1 VLIRRRRHRPE
12 ANLPPATGGGVP
24 EHALEAALESAR
36 IGVWSWDG
44 ESRRVRWAASMER
57 LCGLEPGTF
66 GGTLEEAVG
75 FVHADDRDLVA
86 ERLTAVTRDA
96 APTGLRY
103 RLVRADGDVRWVDNR
118 SVRLDDG
125 SLIGI
130 AIDVTEQRE
139 VEDELR
145 SREAEARLALDAGGM
160 GAWRWNRVT
169 NEVTWSPEL
178 EAVYGFEPG
187 TFPGTFEAFVELIH
201 PDDREHVL
209 EAMQRVVTHGGEIEH
224 EHRVVLANGEVR
236 WTEGRGHE
244 IPGTDGRE
252 WIGIGVDITSRK
264 EAETERARLLALEQ
278 LARAEAEQASR
289 ELEETL
295 ARLDTLLE
303 NAPVGFG
310 FYDTDFR
317 YVRVNQP
324 LADMNGVP
332 IEEHLGRTVAE
343 VVPHVW
349 ETSGPLYETVLD
361 TGEPLIDRE
370 VSGHTPAAPGV
381 LRHWLLSVY
390 PVTGPD
396 GERIG
401 IGSVVVE
408 ISERK
413 RAELATRLIARAS
426 ELFSSEL
433 DLDTMLDR
441 VVRLAIPDFADS
453 CHLYLRSPEG
463 NGRRV
468 AVADVDPDI
477 ESFLVEAGDR
487 YPLDLEGDLPTA
499 RALRSGRSVRVEL
512 VTDDARRDA
521 AQTPEHLEILRRHG
535 VCSVITTPLHVRGER
550 VGALVLMYTERSARR
565 YQRGDVALAEEMA
578 RRFSD
583 AIERARLSGEA
594 ERARAHVDLL
604 ASAGELLTVELD
616 SRARIEAMARI
627 VVPAFADVCV
637 VHVAEPD
644 GTMRIASFAAANSH
658 RQAQIDAAGPWRP
671 FEPEPGTPWAEAVRT
686 GEPVLSYPVPVGVV
700 GKLTLTGE
708 HSPDPAPEFGV
719 HSLLSLPLSGGPSG
733 PIGAISFAYA
743 ESGRRYGPEDVV
755 LARELARRAAPA
767 LENALRFE
775 QEQATAEALQR
786 SLLPE
791 RLPELMEAEHAA
803 RYVPGSDE
811 LKIGGDWYDVL
822 PLPDGRVLAAIGDVV
837 GHGVRAAAS
846 MGRIRNALAF
856 CAIDGL
862 APGAILRRLNDT
874 FTALGDGD
882 MATVLVAVY
891 EPGSATLRFA
901 SAGHPPPLVQRPG
914 EPPEFLE
921 GSRGAPLCAVDG
933 MQYPEIE
940 VAVPPGT
947 VLVLYTDGLIERR
960 GESLDAGLDRLA
972 AAVSD
977 GPEKL
982 GELADHL
989 LDRLLTGG
997 HPDDDVALLALRLLP
1012 APAELVLRL
1021 PAEPRALGTVRAQLG
1036 DWLDR
1041 LGAAPTERGEITLAV
1056 NEAAAN
1062 AVEHAYGLRDGDF
1075 IIEGSSD
1082 DGRVVVVVR
1091 DFGRWYDR
1099 ATQTR
1104 GRGVSLM
1111 RSLMDDVD
1119 IDRGVEGTTVTL
1131 RRRLRREPAK

>member
-1 VLIRRRRHRPE
+1 MLKRRRGRQRA
-12 ANLPPATGGGVP
+12 ANLPHPTGGVP
-24 EHALEAALESAR
+24 EHALEGALQSAR

-44 ESRRVRWAASMER
+44 ESRRVHWAASMER

-66 GGTLEEAVG
+66 GGTLDEAVG
-75 FVHADDRDLVA
+75 FVHPDDRDLVA
-86 ERLTAVTRDA
+86 ERLNAVTRDT

-103 RLVRADGDVRWVDNR
+103 RLVRADGDIRWVDNR
-118 SVRLDDG
+118 SLRLDDG

-130 AIDVTEQRE
+130 AIDVTEQRD

-145 SREAEARLALDAGGM
+145 NREAEARLALDAGGM
-160 GAWRWNRVT
+160 GSWRWNRVT
-169 NEVTWSPEL
+169 GEVTWSPEL

-187 TFPGTFEAFVELIH
+187 TFAGTFEAFVELIH
-201 PDDREHVL
+201 PDDRQRVI
-209 EAMQRVVTHGGEIEH
+209 EAMEQVVTHGGEIAH
-224 EHRVVLANGEVR
+224 EHRVVLPNGEVR
-236 WTEGRGHE
+236 WTEGRGHA

-278 LARAEAEQASR
+278 VARAEAEQASR

-310 FYDTDFR
+310 FYDTEFR
-317 YVRVNQP
+317 YVRVNKP
-324 LADMNGVP
+324 LADMNGLPVEKH
-332 IEEHLGRTVAE
+332 IGRRVAE

-349 ETSGPLYETVLD
+349 EATRELYEAVLE

-381 LRHWLLSVY
+381 ERHWLLSIY

-408 ISERK
+408 ITLRK
-413 RAELATRLIARAS
+413 RAELATQLIARAS

-441 VVRLAIPDFADS
+441 VVRLALPAFADS
-453 CHLYLRSPEG
+453 CHLYLRNPEG

-468 AVADVDPDI
+468 SVADVDADL
-477 ESFLVEAGDR
+477 ESFLVEAGNR
-487 YPLDLEGDLPTA
+487 YPLDLESDLPTA
-499 RALRSGRSVRVEL
+499 RALRSGRPVRVEL
-512 VTDDARRDA
+512 VTDEVRAQA
-521 AQTPEHLEILRRHG
+521 AQSPEHLEILQRHG
-535 VCSVITTPLHVRGER
+535 VCSVITIPLEVRGER
-550 VGALVLMYTERSARR
+550 LGALVLMYTQRSGRR
-565 YQRGDVALAEEMA
+565 YQPGDVALAEELG
-578 RRFSD
+578 RRFAE
-583 AIERARLSGEA
+583 AIERAQLFGEA

-616 SRARIEAMARI
+616 SRARIEAMAR
-627 VVPAFADVCV
+627 VVLPAFADVCV

-644 GTMRIASFAAANSH
+644 GAMRIASFAAASAD

-671 FEPEPGTPWAEAVRT
+671 FEPDPGTPWAEAVQT
-686 GEPVLSYPVPVGVV
+686 GEPVLSSPTPVGIV
-700 GKLTLTGE
+700 GKLTLSGE

-719 HSLLSLPLSGGPSG
+719 RSLLSVPLAGGARG

-743 ESGRRYGPEDVV
+743 ESGRRYGTEDVA

-791 RLPELMEAEHAA
+791 RLPDLTEAELAA

-822 PLPDGRVLAAIGDVV
+822 PLADGRVLAAIGDVV

-846 MGRIRNALAF
+846 MGRIRNALDF

-862 APGAILRRLNDT
+862 DPGAILRRLNDN
-874 FTALGDGD
+874 FTALGDAD
-882 MATVLVAVY
+882 MATVLIAVY
-891 EPGSATLRFA
+891 EPSSATLRFA

-914 EPPEFLE
+914 APPEFLE
-921 GSRGAPLCAVDG
+921 GSRGAPLCAVDD
-933 MQYPEIE
+933 MEYPEVE
-940 VAVPPGT
+940 AAVPPGSL
-947 VLVLYTDGLIERR
+947 LVLYTDGLIERR
-960 GESLDAGLDRLA
+960 AESLDEGLGRLA
-972 AAVSD
+972 DAVAD

-982 GELADHL
+982 DELADHL
-989 LDRLLTGG
+989 LERLLGG
-997 HPDDDVALLALRLLP
+997 AQPDDDVALLTMRLLP
-1012 APAELVLRL
+1012 APAELVVRLEARPRELAVLRARL
-1021 PAEPRALGTVRAQLG
+1021 DG
-1036 DWLDR
+1036 WLDR
-1041 LGAAPTERGEITLAV
+1041 VGAAPTERGEITLAV

-1062 AVEHAYGLRDGDF
+1062 AVEHAYGLRAGDF
-1075 IIEGSSD
+1075 SVEGSSD
-1082 DGRVVVVVR
+1082 EGRVVVVVR

-1099 ATQTR
+1099 DSQTR

-1119 IDRGVEGTTVTL
+1119 IDRGVDGTTVTL
-1131 RRRLRREPAK
+1131 RRRLRREPAQ

>member
-1 VLIRRRRHRPE
+1 MLIRRRRGRRE
-12 ANLPPATGGGVP
+12 ANPQSDPGGGVL
-24 EHALEAALESAR
+24 EHALEGALESAR
-36 IGVWSWDG
+36 IGLWSWDG
-44 ESRRVRWAASMER
+44 STRRVRWATSMER
-57 LCGLEPGTF
+57 LGGLEPGTF
-66 GGTLEEAVG
+66 SGTLDEAVS
-75 FVHADDRDLVA
+75 FVHPDDRDLVA
-86 ERLTAVTRDA
+86 ERLNAVTRGS
-96 APTGLRY
+96 APAGLRY

-118 SVRLDDG
+118 SLRLDDG

-130 AIDVTEQRE
+130 SIDVTEQRE
-139 VEDELR
+139 VEEELR
-145 SREAEARLALDAGGM
+145 NREAEARLALDAGGM
-160 GAWRWNRVT
+160 GTWRWNRVT
-169 NEVTWSPEL
+169 GEVSWSPEL
-178 EAVYGFEPG
+178 EAMYGYERG
-187 TFPGTFEAFVELIH
+187 TFPSTFEAFVELIH

-209 EAMQRVVTHGGEIEH
+209 EAMRAIVEHGGEIAH
-224 EHRVVLANGEVR
+224 EHRIVLPSGEVR

-278 LARAEAEQASR
+278 LARAEAEEASR
-289 ELEETL
+289 ELEATL

-310 FYDTDFR
+310 FYDTEFR

-324 LADMNGVP
+324 LADMNGLPV
-332 IEEHLGRTVAE
+332 EEHIGRPVAE

-349 ETSGPLYETVLD
+349 DASGPLYKAVLD

-381 LRHWLLSVY
+381 MRHWLLSVY
-390 PVTGPD
+390 AVTGPD

-408 ISERK
+408 ITERK
-413 RAELATRLIARAS
+413 RAELATQLIARAS

-453 CHLYLRSPEG
+453 CHLFLRGPDG

-468 AVADVDPDI
+468 AVADVDPEI
-477 ESFLVEAGDR
+477 ESFLVEAGDSH
-487 YPLDLEGDLPTA
+487 PLDLDGDLPTA
-499 RALRSGRSVRVEL
+499 RALRSGRAVRVEL
-512 VTDDARRDA
+512 VTDEGRRQA
-521 AQTPEHLEILRRHG
+521 AQSPEHLEILQRHG
-535 VCSVITTPLHVRGER
+535 VCSVITVPLEVRGER
-550 VGALVLMYTERSARR
+550 LGALVLMYTKRSARR
-565 YQRGDVALAEEMA
+565 YQRSDVALAEELA
-578 RRFSD
+578 RRFAD
-583 AIERARLSGEA
+583 AIERAQLYGEA

-616 SRARIEAMARI
+616 SRARIEATAR
-627 VVPAFADVCV
+627 VVLPAFADVCV
-637 VHVAEPD
+637 VHIAEPD
-644 GTMRIASFAAANSH
+644 GVMRIAAFAAVDPH
-658 RQAQIDAAGPWRP
+658 GQAQIDAAGPWRP
-671 FEPEPGTPWAEAVRT
+671 FEPEPGTPWAEAVQT
-686 GEPVLSYPVPVGVV
+686 GEPVLAHPTPAGLV

-708 HSPDPAPEFGV
+708 HSPHPAPEFGV
-719 HSLLSLPLSGGPSG
+719 RSLLSVPLSGGPSG

-743 ESGRRYGPEDVV
+743 ESGRRYTPEDVT

-775 QEQATAEALQR
+775 QEKATAEALQR

-791 RLPELMEAEHAA
+791 RLPELMEAELAA
-803 RYVPGSDE
+803 RYVPGGDE

-846 MGRIRNALAF
+846 MGRIRNALDF

-862 APGAILRRLNDT
+862 APGAILRRLNDN
-874 FTALGDGD
+874 FTALGGGD
-882 MATVLVAVY
+882 MATVLIAVY
-891 EPGSATLRFA
+891 EPGSGTLRFA
-901 SAGHPPPLVQRPG
+901 SAGHPPPLVQRPD
-914 EPPEFLE
+914 EPPQYLE
-921 GSRGAPLCAVDG
+921 GSRGAPLCAVDD
-933 MQYPEIE
+933 MRYPEIE

-947 VLVLYTDGLIERR
+947 LLVLYTDGLIERR
-960 GESLDAGLDRLA
+960 GESLDEGLGRLA
-972 AAVSD
+972 HAVAD
-977 GPEKL
+977 APEKL
-982 GELADHL
+982 EELADHL
-989 LDRLLTGG
+989 LEHLLGG
-997 HPDDDVALLALRLLP
+997 ASPEDDVALLTLRLLP
-1012 APAELVLRL
+1012 APTELVLRL
-1021 PAEPRALGTVRAQLG
+1021 SAQPRELGTLRARLG
-1036 DWLDR
+1036 EWLDR

-1075 IIEGSSD
+1075 TVEGSRD
-1082 DGRVVVVVR
+1082 DGQVIVVVR
-1091 DFGRWYDR
+1091 DFGRWYER

-1111 RSLMDDVD
+1111 RSLMDEVD
-1119 IDRGVEGTTVTL
+1119 FDRGVGGTTVTL
-1131 RRRLRREPAK
+1131 RRRLRRDPAE